1 MGFTQI
7 IMSNVKYVISE
18 GNSEVVINKSRFLGL
33 IKKVTTEEEAIEF
46 INQMKKKYWDARHN
60 CMAYIIE
67 GDQEIKR
74 FSDDG
79 EPQGTAGKPIL
90 DVLERQNIKNAV
102 IVVTRYFGGVLLGT
116 GGLVR
121 AYTEASVEAV
131 KNAKICEAS
140 DGVRFKIEVDY
151 TSAGK
156 ISYYLRQSGGYEV
169 ETTYGENVIIDL
181 IVDKEAANALE
192 EKVTEITS
200 AQAKFI
206 SKEDIAYGMCGDEI
220 IWDL

>member
-1 MGFTQI
+1 MDK
-7 IMSNVKYVISE
+7 VKYVIE
-18 GNSEVVINKSRFLGL
+18 DGESEVVITKSRFLGF
-33 IKKVTTEEEAIEF
+33 IKKVKTEDEAIEF
-46 INQMKKKYWDARHN
+46 INAMKKKYWDARHN
-60 CMAYIIE
+60 CMAYVIE

-131 KNAKICEAS
+131 KNAKICEVS
-140 DGVRFKIEVDY
+140 DGVRFNIEVDY

-156 ISYYLRQSGGYEV
+156 ISYYLRQNGGHEV

-181 IVDKEAANALE
+181 IVDKTDEKALE
-192 EKVTEITS
+192 DKVTEITS
-200 AQAKFI
+200 AQARFI
-206 SKEDIAYGMCGDEI
+206 SKEDITYGICGDEY
-220 IWDL
+220 IWEL